1 VSVGGRAIRRALMT
15 AAPVLG
21 DGHQMTGP
29 TIRVSAP
36 VNALTLAQWVRR
48 RHSITT
54 SWNIHARPGSETQS
68 LLQKA
73 RTLRRCY
80 TRCYTS
86 YRKEVT
92 RVVTTVSKGVLQT
105 SRGGRPQVC
114 ADGHIQ
120 LECSMG
126 FKLWSVGREP
136 NSGTAWT
143 RRSRTWRCGWPPS
156 MGRGACLFRAES
168 ATAQAL
174 KSL

>member
-1 VSVGGRAIRRALMT
+1 MT
-15 AAPVLG
+15 AAPVSG
-21 DGHQMTGP
+21 DGHRMTGP

-48 RHSITT
+48 RHSSTT
-54 SWNIHARPGSETQS
+54 FWNIHPRPGSGTQL

-80 TRCYTS
+80 TRCYTR

-92 RVVTTVSKGVLQT
+92 RVVTTVSEVVLQT

-114 ADGHIQ
+114 GDGRIQ
-120 LECSMG
+120 LECNMG
-126 FKLWSVGREP
+126 VTLWSVGREP

-143 RRSRTWRCGWPPS
+143 KRSRTWRCGWPPS
-156 MGRGACLFRAES
+156 MGRGACFFRAAS
-168 ATAQAL
+168 ATAQGL
-174 KSL
+174 KSS